1 MPPLA
6 LEIDAYKTVAQ
17 AMEAA
22 AAERRRKE
30 AEAEAERL
38 RKEAEAEAERLRKEA
53 EAEAE
58 RLRLEKEKAEKRR
71 MELEVRQRQ
80 AAANF
85 CNDVATNRSNN
96 LRMDN
101 VF

>member
-1 MPPLA
+1 MLGDVPMPPLA
-6 LEIDAYKTVAQ
+6 LEIDAYKNVAQ

-71 MELEVRQRQ
+71 MELEVSTKRSGGKLLQR
-80 AAANF
+80 
-85 CNDVATNRSNN
+85 CCYE
-96 LRMDN
+96 
-101 VF
+101 